1 MDSVRWTGIKLALFT
16 AFTVAITFWLAA
28 IIGNYRPFS
37 APYEVRAQFT
47 DVTGLLVGDLV
58 KAAGVNVGRVNA
70 IDVDDGMAVVT
81 IAMDEGV
88 ELPDN
93 VEAEVR
99 FRNLIGQRMITL
111 VPPEIASGGLLDAN
125 NVIPLDRTSPAFDLT
140 ELFNGLR
147 PLIRSTSPRDI
158 NIVARTLTKI
168 LQGRNDEIES
178 LLTNVSDVS
187 DTISSEDQALS
198 QLLDGLN
205 TVSEDLA
212 SRDQQLEVTLT
223 SINKFFAKILANRKA
238 LRLAL
243 ASLDDAAVRLD
254 RIVRRNDDNIKIELK
269 SLRQILA
276 VVDAKRADLRGAVR
290 SLPEF
295 LQAIE
300 RGTGYGQWAQVHLIH
315 ACKDDTGSCGKRG
328 RP

>member
-1 MDSVRWTGIKLALFT
+1 VGGVRGTGIKLGLFT
-16 AFTVAITFWLAA
+16 AFTIVITFWLAA
-28 IIGNYRPFS
+28 VIGNYRPFA
-37 APYEVRAQFT
+37 APYEVKAQFS

-58 KAAGVNVGRVNA
+58 KAAGVNVGRVNG
-70 IDVDDGMAVVT
+70 IRVEDGMAVVT
-81 IAMDEGV
+81 IAVNEDV
-88 ELPDN
+88 ELPAN

-99 FRNLIGQRMITL
+99 FRNLIGQRMIAM
-111 VPPEIASGGLLDAN
+111 VPPETPSSELLEPDDL
-125 NVIPLDRTSPAFDLT
+125 ISLDQTEPAFDLT

-158 NIVARTLTKI
+158 NIVAKTLTKV
-168 LQGRNDEIES
+168 LRGRSGQIES
-178 LLTNVSDVS
+178 LLTNISDVS

-205 TVSEDLA
+205 TVSSDLA

-223 SINKFFAKILANRKA
+223 SINEFFGKILANRKA

-243 ASLDDAAVRLD
+243 VNLDDAAVRLN
-254 RIVRRNDDNIKIELK
+254 RIVKRNDDNIKIELK

-276 VVDAKRADLRGAVR
+276 VVDARRKDLRGAVR
-290 SLPEF
+290 SLPGF
-295 LQAIE
+295 LEATE
-300 RGTGYGQWAQVHLIH
+300 RATGYGEWAQVHLIDV
-315 ACKDDTGSCGKRG
+315 CKDDFGVCGKQG

>member
-1 MDSVRWTGIKLALFT
+1 MGSMRGISIKLTLFT
-16 AFTVAITFWLAA
+16 AFTVVITFWLASV
-28 IIGNYRPFS
+28 IGNYRPFS
-37 APYEVRAQFT
+37 SPYQVRAQFT
-47 DVTGLLVGDLV
+47 DVTGLLVGDVV

-70 IDVDDGMAVVT
+70 ISADDGMAVVT

-93 VEAEVR
+93 VEAEIQ
-99 FRNLIGQRMITL
+99 FRNLIGQRMIAL
-111 VPPEIASGGLLDAN
+111 VPPEAPSGELLGAN
-125 NVIPLDRTSPAFDLT
+125 DVISLDSTEPAFDLT

-158 NIVARTLTKI
+158 NIVATTLTKV
-168 LQGRNDEIES
+168 LKGRSGRIES
-178 LLTNVSDVS
+178 ILRNISDVS

-205 TVSEDLA
+205 TVSSDLA

-223 SINKFFAKILANRKA
+223 SINKFFDKILNNRKA

-243 ASLDDAAVRLD
+243 KNLDEAAVRLD
-254 RIVRRNDDNIKIELK
+254 RLVRRNEDDIKIELK
-269 SLRQILA
+269 SVRQILA
-276 VVDAKRADLRGAVR
+276 VVDAKRKDLRGAVR
-290 SLPEF
+290 SLPAF
-295 LQAIE
+295 LEATE
-300 RGTGYGQWAQVHLIH
+300 RATGYGQWAQVHLIDL
-315 ACKDDTGSCGKRG
+315 CKDDIGVCGTRG

>member
-1 MDSVRWTGIKLALFT
+1 MGSMRGISIKLTLFT
-16 AFTVAITFWLAA
+16 AFTVVITFWLASV
-28 IIGNYRPFS
+28 IGNYRPFS
-37 APYEVRAQFT
+37 SPYQVRAQFT
-47 DVTGLLVGDLV
+47 DVTGLLVGDVV

-70 IDVDDGMAVVT
+70 ISADDGMAVVT

-93 VEAEVR
+93 VEAEIQ
-99 FRNLIGQRMITL
+99 FRNLIGQRMIAL
-111 VPPEIASGGLLDAN
+111 VPPEAPSGELLGAN
-125 NVIPLDRTSPAFDLT
+125 DVISLDSTEPAFDLT

-158 NIVARTLTKI
+158 NIVATTLTKV
-168 LQGRNDEIES
+168 LKGRSGRIES
-178 LLTNVSDVS
+178 ILTNISDVS

-205 TVSEDLA
+205 TVSSDLA

-223 SINKFFAKILANRKA
+223 SINKFFDKILNNRKA

-243 ASLDDAAVRLD
+243 KNLDEAAVRLD
-254 RIVRRNDDNIKIELK
+254 RLVRRNEDDIKIELK
-269 SLRQILA
+269 SVRQILA
-276 VVDAKRADLRGAVR
+276 VVDAKRKDLRGAVR
-290 SLPEF
+290 SLPAF
-295 LQAIE
+295 LEATE
-300 RGTGYGQWAQVHLIH
+300 RATGYGQWAQVHLIDL
-315 ACKDDTGSCGKRG
+315 CKDDIGVCGTRG